1 MCARYSEAARGSGD
15 NYFIRMIGLILC
27 IGAAGAVAVTII
39 FMLRLDFDL
48 STGYLRIFVLA
59 DIALVALAFFLF
71 LSDKVNFNNILRF
84 ISFALVGMLLFVNML
99 LSIYLDDAIDF
110 LDPVRFGVASSGAIE
125 YSIVAQRSSGVE
137 LSARTEIRAGI
148 QSTDAF
154 RKDAEKE
161 TKKLA
166 SVSFEEF
173 ENLSEMINATENN
186 DVDIAVMQSA
196 MLDAFAE
203 YFPDAFDNLDIL
215 ATFRTGTD
223 ATKNPASGAKVDIS
237 KPFSVYV
244 SGLDVEGDISQ
255 PGRSD
260 SNMLI
265 LVDPERYRMLII
277 STPRDYYVKLHG
289 IGSTPDKLSH
299 AGLYGIDVCERT
311 IGDIYGIDIDYHVQI
326 NFTTISTF
334 VESMGGIT
342 VINPRE
348 FKLWGQTY
356 KEGKI
361 YLNGDQAL
369 LFSRARYG
377 LEEGDIDRGKNQM
390 LVIEGII
397 DRVTSPEVVVHYRKL
412 IDNISGTF
420 LSNIPPSVIT
430 QLFSRQISL
439 GGDWTIEKMN
449 ATGRND
455 RMPTYSM
462 GSEELSVV
470 RPDQLSVFEIQQ
482 AIDEFMLGK

>member
-1 MCARYSEAARGSGD
+1 
-15 NYFIRMIGLILC
+15 
-27 IGAAGAVAVTII
+27 
-39 FMLRLDFDL
+39 MLRLDFDL
-48 STGYLRIFVLA
+48 TSGYLRLFVLV

-71 LSDKVNFNNILRF
+71 LSDRCNFNNVLRF
-84 ISFALVGMLLFVNML
+84 ISFALVGLMLFVNL
-99 LSIYLDDAIDF
+99 FLTSYLNDTVDF
-110 LDPVRFGVASSGAIE
+110 LDPSRFGVASSSGAIE
-125 YSIVAQRSSGVE
+125 YSVVAQRSAGVE
-137 LSARTEIRAGI
+137 LSAKKEIRAGI

-173 ENLSEMINATENN
+173 ENLSEMIHATENK

-196 MLDAFAE
+196 MLDAFKE
-203 YFPDAFDNLDIL
+203 YFPDSADNLDVL
-215 ATFRTGTD
+215 ATFKAGSDSSRSS
-223 ATKNPASGAKVDIS
+223 ASDVKVDIS

-244 SGLDVEGDISQ
+244 SGLDVEGDISK

-265 LVDPERYRMLII
+265 LIDPERYKMMLIN
-277 STPRDYYVKLHG
+277 TPRDYYVKLHG
-289 IGSTPDKLSH
+289 IGNTPDKLSH
-299 AGLYGIDVCERT
+299 AGLYGIDVCEQT
-311 IGDIYGIDIDYHVQI
+311 IGDLYGIDIDYHVQV
-326 NFTTISTF
+326 NFTTITTL
-334 VESMGGIT
+334 VESMGGIL
-342 VINPRE
+342 VDNPRT
-348 FKLWGQTY
+348 FQLWGQTY
-356 KEGKI
+356 KEGVI
-361 YLNGDQAL
+361 WLNGDQAL
-369 LFSRARYG
+369 LFARARYG
-377 LEEGDIDRGKNQM
+377 LEEGDIDRGKNQQ

-397 DRVTSPEVVVHYRKL
+397 KRITTSDIVIHYK
-412 IDNISGTF
+412 NIIENLSGTF
-420 LSNIPPSVIT
+420 LSNVPPSVIT